1 MKNKGFDTVREQL
14 GGISR
19 RDFIKYCSVMAV
31 SMGLPISTGVKIA
44 NAITSPARPPVI
56 WLSFQECTGCIESLL
71 RSTHPTLDHLIL
83 DLISLDYSETLSAAA
98 GHQAEAA
105 KEQSIRENSG
115 KFILVVDGAIPTKD
129 KGIYCKIAGKTALE
143 ILNETAPHA
152 GTIVAMG
159 SCASWG
165 GVAAAPPNPTEA
177 KGIPELLPSKKVVTI
192 PGCPPNPYNL
202 LSTLLYFLTFKK
214 LPELDQKG
222 RPLFAY
228 SRLIHEN
235 CERRPHFDAGRF
247 AMEFGDDAHRRGYC
261 LYKLGCKGPETFAN
275 CPSIL
280 FGEAASWPVS
290 VGHPCFGCTEKG
302 VGFTKPLHTLSTPR
316 DLTPPAFFSE
326 VFPNTPGVSPGI
338 KSLAAGSSGLVI
350 GAAGV
355 AAILG
360 LGKKG
365 EHEERHEP
373 APSGGKPRP
382 APEGSLLM
390 DNSAGALVRGE
401 HQDDGN
407 RYREG

>member
-31 SMGLPISTGVKIA
+31 SMGLPIGTGVKIA

-222 RPLFAY
+222 RPQFAY

-247 AMEFGDDAHRRGYC
+247 ANEFGDDSHRKGYC

-275 CPSIL
+275 CPTIL
-280 FGEAASWPVS
+280 FGEAGSGSWPVG

-302 VGFTKPLHTLSTPR
+302 VGFSTPLHTLANITNF
-316 DLTPPAFFSE
+316 TPPTFFAE
-326 VFPNTPGVSPGI
+326 AFPNKQGLPSGI
-338 KSLAAGSSGLVI
+338 KSFATGTAGLVV
-350 GAAGV
+350 GAAG
-355 AAILG
+355 AAALTG

-365 EHEERHEP
+365 Q
-373 APSGGKPRP
+373 S
-382 APEGSLLM
+382 
-390 DNSAGALVRGE
+390 D
-401 HQDDGN
+401 HQDRNPGS
-407 RYREG
+407 EEHGHGKEE